1 MMCVELEVVFSIFI
15 FAIFLKAYNFEKTCH
30 TKEMSISTGSEHQL
44 ARLAIIRFSKN
55 AYFQFKF
62 AEI

>member
-1 MMCVELEVVFSIFI
+1 MMCVELEVFFSIFI

-44 ARLAIIRFSKN
+44 A
-55 AYFQFKF
+55 
-62 AEI
+62 

>member
-44 ARLAIIRFSKN
+44 A
-55 AYFQFKF
+55 
-62 AEI
+62 